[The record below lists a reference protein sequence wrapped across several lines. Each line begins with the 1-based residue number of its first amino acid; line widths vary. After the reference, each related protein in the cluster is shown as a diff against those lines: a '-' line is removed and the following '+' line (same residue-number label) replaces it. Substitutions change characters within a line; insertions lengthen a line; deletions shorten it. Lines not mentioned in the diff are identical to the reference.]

1 MPVKDKLGSSERQ
14 QEKSSVCTVTYSVLM
29 LFCIDVSKFSDV
41 YCCACQ
47 LSAINNIVNI
57 HTGIGS
63 HSLCQG
69 NLLDPGIEPGSPAL
83 QVDSLPSEPPGKP
96 ILNTTLMFFLRLV

>member
-1 MPVKDKLGSSERQ
+1 M
-14 QEKSSVCTVTYSVLM
+14 CTVTYSVLM

-47 LSAINNIVNI
+47 LSAINNVVNI
-57 HTGIGS
+57 HTGMGS

-83 QVDSLPSEPPGKP
+83 QVDSLPSEPPGKT